1 MELQRPSPSMT
12 YSTGATGTGAGPAF
26 SYVLDLNLTPEE
38 QLILQDIRK
47 RKLELLAEIEQLQNE
62 IDLVSRDIG
71 RVPLAEHEDNVS
83 IHSNDSKDA
92 KLMSLGCKKFNMD
105 PKKGIEFLVL
115 HGRLKREEEDV
126 AQVNSTSRIS

>member
-1 MELQRPSPSMT
+1 MDKLKRLKVFVEILI
-12 YSTGATGTGAGPAF
+12 
-26 SYVLDLNLTPEE
+26 VDLTPEE

-47 RKLELLAEIEQLQNE
+47 RKLELLAEIEQLQAE
-62 IDLVSRDIG
+62 IDAVSKDIG

-83 IHSNDSKDA
+83 IDSTDSKDA

-115 HGRLKREEEDV
+115 HGRIKKEEEDV
-126 AQVNSTSRIS
+126 AQVRKLIFNFSIKSLIP